1 MKRFRYWGSARAR
14 KKNDDRKAKAIF
26 YGFFLFVCARDF
38 VMFFFLISLLLATFI
53 FLFHFIDVRRRY
65 ITIYILIYID
75 ASTHIHIQRIR
86 KIPHCFR
93 LGQTIC
99 VFIILFFQVCE
110 INRKRRRRTK
120 QVVLRIHVCIRV
132 IHKRF
137 SI

>member
-1 MKRFRYWGSARAR
+1 MGQCKSAQEKRRPKSESDILRFFFCSCVRA
-14 KKNDDRKAKAIF
+14 I
-26 YGFFLFVCARDF
+26 LLC
-38 VMFFFLISLLLATFI
+38 FFFLISLLLATFI